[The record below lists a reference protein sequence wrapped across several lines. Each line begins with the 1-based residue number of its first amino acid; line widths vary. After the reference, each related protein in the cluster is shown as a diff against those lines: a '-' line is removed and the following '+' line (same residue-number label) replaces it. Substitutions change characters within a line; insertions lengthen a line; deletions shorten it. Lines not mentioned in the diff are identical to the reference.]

1 MGIEDFASSIP
12 VFFTIDLWLLNERLF
27 FLYVLW
33 RPKYQRPGT
42 RKVHCFLRTSP
53 ALIACENKF
62 SPIRQHE
69 LSARSLF
76 TSCLLGNIP
85 QSNEPCHSSLSY
97 VFRVLWNSFSY
108 PRDACITSS
117 QTVFAFGELWP
128 HSLCNLQ
135 VNLRYARLH
144 KLSHYFRKTYGL
156 SLCPLTVPEVFR
168 SYRCLQKLPL
178 LAKRGC
184 P

>member
-1 MGIEDFASSIP
+1 MGIEDFVSSIP
-12 VFFTIDLWLLNERLF
+12 VFLPLIFLAIRMAVFSKCTLAPKVPKARHTESAVGSF
-27 FLYVLW
+27 F
-33 RPKYQRPGT
+33 
-42 RKVHCFLRTSP
+42 VHKL
-53 ALIACENKF
+53 
-62 SPIRQHE
+62 PI
-69 LSARSLF
+69 
-76 TSCLLGNIP
+76 GNIP
-85 QSNEPCHSSLSY
+85 QSNEPCPSSLSY

-156 SLCPLTVPEVFR
+156 SLCT
-168 SYRCLQKLPL
+168 
-178 LAKRGC
+178 
-184 P
+184 